1 MSRKECRRCGAS
13 LRFVERTADA
23 TPTDHHNHVYEC
35 PDCGRTIVA
44 G

>member
-1 MSRKECRRCGAS
+1 MSASNCRRCGTS
-13 LRFVERTADA
+13 LRFVERTAEK

-35 PDCGRTIVA
+35 PNCEREVVA